1 MIRKLVLVVL
11 VVLGS
16 MMLLGSAAVGSSD
29 TQNSGNGLASADSAR
44 ARVTKTA
51 TPTKTPRGSTATP
64 TLVAP
69 TSTPTPAPTSTP
81 TPAPAPTSTPTPTP
95 QTCHYKQ
102 FPENQTYFGSSSTYP
117 SIVQIDF
124 ANFNAVVGEYQ
135 TITVKVWGSSSI
147 DSVTVKLVTDHGTS
161 SPLSFTNIS
170 QVIDG
175 GIYKD
180 VGP

>member
-69 TSTPTPAPTSTP
+69 TSTPT
-81 TPAPAPTSTPTPTP
+81 PAPTSTPTPTP

>member
-81 TPAPAPTSTPTPTP
+81 TPTPTP

>member
-1 MIRKLVLVVL
+1 M
-11 VVLGS
+11 
-16 MMLLGSAAVGSSD
+16 
-29 TQNSGNGLASADSAR
+29 
-44 ARVTKTA
+44 
-51 TPTKTPRGSTATP
+51 
-64 TLVAP
+64 
-69 TSTPTPAPTSTP
+69 
-81 TPAPAPTSTPTPTP
+81 
-95 QTCHYKQ
+95 
-102 FPENQTYFGSSSTYP
+102 TYFGSSSGYP
-117 SIVQIDF
+117 RVVQIDF
-124 ANFNAVVGEYQ
+124 VNFNAVVGEYQ